1 MRAGQLLLQ
10 LIEYQCGGWTE
21 PSCVEGKQQQ
31 EQHGP
36 SWLLP
41 ATLCLDSSNL
51 PQTFMPTILEILQGD
66 FKLSLQHK
74 Q

>member
-21 PSCVEGKQQQ
+21 ASCVERKAAAAWA
-31 EQHGP
+31 E
-36 SWLLP
+36 LLP
-41 ATLCLDSSNL
+41 TTLCLDSSNL

-66 FKLSLQHK
+66 FKLSL
-74 Q
+74 